1 MRLTRLKVFCILT
14 SLTLFLSGCST
25 DVQRVQSVETHV
37 VNESKP
43 KLIIPEYPEILMK
56 DVNFKVFKGS
66 QIVGSEEVYYCLDY
80 PNYKN
85 LSEDTLI
92 IQNYLIYL
100 KKTIKAYQDYYEPE
114 ELEDN

>member
-1 MRLTRLKVFCILT
+1 MRLNPLKAFCILST
-14 SLTLFLSGCST
+14 LALFLSGCSS
-25 DVQRVQSVETHV
+25 DVQKVETHV

-56 DVNFKVFKGS
+56 DVNFKVSK
-66 QIVGSEEVYYCLDY
+66 IVGDEEVYYCLDY

-100 KKTIKAYQDYYEPE
+100 KKTINEYTSKIVVNNNYF
-114 ELEDN
+114 L

>member
-1 MRLTRLKVFCILT
+1 MRLSVASVFRILST
-14 SLTLFLSGCST
+14 LALFLTGCSS
-25 DVQRVQSVETHV
+25 DVQKVETHI

-56 DVNFKVFKGS
+56 DVNFKVSK
-66 QIVGSEEVYYCLDY
+66 IVGDEEVYYCLDY

>member
-25 DVQRVQSVETHV
+25 DVQSVETHV

-66 QIVGSEEVYYCLDY
+66 QIVGDEEVYYCLDY